1 MPASSANVTSS
12 TSADL
17 ELDLGVLKTK
27 RHNSTLMFFAP
38 SALVRGVWLLGA
50 AGCLLF
56 LWSIVVSLGWL
67 ELQNG
72 RLTGGRLPYFGETLF
87 WLLPL
92 ILAFVFVML
101 SRGGVHLSLTDNALT
116 LRVKNKDDV
125 RLELTSLHYARF
137 YEETT
142 DSGETLY
149 GCRFLFHNGSV
160 QFFIA
165 NKRVWQILRERFDPN
180 VTTNIN

>member
-1 MPASSANVTSS
+1 MSVSSASKPSPT
-12 TSADL
+12 TDDL

-27 RHNSTLMFFAP
+27 RHNSMLMFFAP

-50 AGCLLF
+50 AGCVLF

-72 RLTGGRLPYFGETLF
+72 RLIGSRFPSLGETFF

-92 ILAFVFVML
+92 VLAFVFVML
-101 SRGGVHLSLTDNALT
+101 SRGGVHLSLSDSALT
-116 LRVKNKDDV
+116 LRGKNKDDV
-125 RLELTSLHYARF
+125 RLELESLHYARF

-149 GCRFLFHNGSV
+149 GCRFLFQAGSI

-165 NKRVWQILRERFDPN
+165 NKRIWQSLRERFDPN
-180 VTTNIN
+180 VAVS

>member
-1 MPASSANVTSS
+1 MSTSSANVTSP
-12 TSADL
+12 TNNDL

-27 RHNSTLMFFAP
+27 RQGETLMFFAP

-67 ELQNG
+67 ELQDG

-92 ILAFVFVML
+92 ILAFVLVML
-101 SRGGVHLSLTDNALT
+101 SRGGVHLSLTEAALT
-116 LRVKNKDDV
+116 LRGKNKDDV
-125 RLELTSLHYARF
+125 RLELESLHYARF

-149 GCRFLFHNGSV
+149 GCRFLFQAGSI

-165 NKRVWQILRERFDPN
+165 NKRVWQNLRERFDPN
-180 VTTNIN
+180 VTVN